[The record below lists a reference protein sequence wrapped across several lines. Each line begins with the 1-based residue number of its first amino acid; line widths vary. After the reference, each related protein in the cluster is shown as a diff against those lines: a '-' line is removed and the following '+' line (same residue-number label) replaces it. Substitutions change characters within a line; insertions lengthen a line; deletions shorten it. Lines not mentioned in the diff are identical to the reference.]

1 MDAKI
6 ASLEEEIHG
15 VKATLASMEK
25 NQATLIAMF
34 EKSLGK
40 TIPTEEEVALL
51 EGGSEKAIRGE
62 SAEKSGNNNTHRFS
76 DETMTEFRQ
85 SVKKIELPMFD
96 GKVPA
101 GWISRAE
108 VYFRVQETTPEV
120 KINLAQLCMNGP
132 TIHFFNS
139 LLNES
144 EDLTWNQLK
153 EALLERYGGHGDGD
167 VYEQL
172 TELRQTGS
180 VEEYI
185 TEFEYL
191 TAQIPKLPDKQFL
204 GYFLHGLKPEIKGKK
219 ETSKENGSGYYRQSK
234 SGYGPNR
241 PDAGG
246 SARGSGAYWVLVK
259 SNKDSSVIGSTR
271 SSSIGP
277 KTDLPAHSDKRRG
290 TPRDKGFTHL
300 SHSELMER
308 KRKGLCFKCGGAYHP
323 MHQCPDFQLRVL
335 ITEDEDEE
343 GQEGKLLIVEV
354 DEDDEETEGEISVLS
369 FQQLAQNTLKPQTI
383 KLKGTIQGVP
393 VLILIDSGA
402 THNFISYP
410 LVHKMNWEIEET
422 PPMNIKLGDGSC
434 SKTKGSCVNL
444 GVSIEDIPF
453 RLNAHLFELGVVD
466 MVLGMEWLQTL
477 GDMIVNWNKL
487 KFWRSN
493 GVPDVPTFA
502 TTTFTTE

>member
-40 TIPTEEEVALL
+40 TIPTEEEVALP
-51 EGGSEKAIRGE
+51 EGGSEKAIGGE
-62 SAEKSGNNNTHRFS
+62 SAKISGNNTHRFS

-96 GKVPA
+96 GKDPA

-108 VYFRVQETTPEV
+108 VYFRVQETTPKV
-120 KINLAQLCMNGP
+120 KVNLAQLCMNGP

-172 TELRQTGS
+172 TELRQIGS

-185 TEFEYL
+185 TGFEYL
-191 TAQIPKLPDKQFL
+191 TAQIPKIPDKQFL
-204 GYFLHGLKPEIKGKK
+204 GYFLHGLKPEIKGKVRSLIAVGGLSRAKVLQVTRAVEK
-219 ETSKENGSGYYRQSK
+219 ETSKESGSGYYRQSK

-246 SARGSGAYWVLVK
+246 SA
-259 SNKDSSVIGSTR
+259 
-271 SSSIGP
+271 
-277 KTDLPAHSDKRRG
+277 
-290 TPRDKGFTHL
+290 
-300 SHSELMER
+300 
-308 KRKGLCFKCGGAYHP
+308 KRK
-323 MHQCPDFQLRVL
+323 
-335 ITEDEDEE
+335 
-343 GQEGKLLIVEV
+343 
-354 DEDDEETEGEISVLS
+354 
-369 FQQLAQNTLKPQTI
+369 
-383 KLKGTIQGVP
+383 
-393 VLILIDSGA
+393 
-402 THNFISYP
+402 
-410 LVHKMNWEIEET
+410 
-422 PPMNIKLGDGSC
+422 
-434 SKTKGSCVNL
+434 
-444 GVSIEDIPF
+444 
-453 RLNAHLFELGVVD
+453 
-466 MVLGMEWLQTL
+466 
-477 GDMIVNWNKL
+477 
-487 KFWRSN
+487 
-493 GVPDVPTFA
+493 
-502 TTTFTTE
+502 